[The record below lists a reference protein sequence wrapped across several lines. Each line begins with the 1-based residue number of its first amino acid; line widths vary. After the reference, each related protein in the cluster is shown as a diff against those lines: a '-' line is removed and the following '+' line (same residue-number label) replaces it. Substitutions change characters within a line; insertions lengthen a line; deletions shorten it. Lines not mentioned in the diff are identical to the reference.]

1 MSVTNPP
8 AATPGAPVVTEA
20 AEDVHEARTLAD
32 SRPPTDEAILEVENL
47 TVEFPTDDGVV
58 RAVRGVDYTL
68 HAREVLGIVG
78 ESGSGK
84 SVSSMAVMGLLP
96 KSARIKGSIR
106 YRGQEMLSMRP
117 KEQRALR
124 GRKIAMIFQ
133 DPMTS
138 LNPVRTIGDQL
149 SEAVLAHHLVPRKE
163 ALRRAKDML
172 DLVGIP
178 QPEKRLGAY
187 PHEFSGGMR
196 QRVMIAMAIINDPD
210 VI

>member
-1 MSVTNPP
+1 M
-8 AATPGAPVVTEA
+8 
-20 AEDVHEARTLAD
+20 
-32 SRPPTDEAILEVENL
+32 
-47 TVEFPTDDGVV
+47 
-58 RAVRGVDYTL
+58 
-68 HAREVLGIVG
+68 LGIVG

-106 YRGQEMLSMRP
+106 YRGQEMLTMRP

-178 QPEKRLGAY
+178 QPGKRLGATRTSS
-187 PHEFSGGMR
+187 PAGCGSG
-196 QRVMIAMAIINDPD
+196 
-210 VI
+210 